1 MKRTVCYSL
10 ILMVSFAIFKIPR
23 EWNWMDARNCS
34 LLIFNLSLMYIFFF
48 IVVFSSAVS
57 YKSHWWK
64 RPFLWN
70 IYYKN
75 IFLIL
80 LMNNFHHFIYL
91 IISSRREIGRS
102 LIRTCMKSQFFL
114 HLIYISQQR
123 FREGVKKHIF
133 ERTNPPSFYPVGL
146 LTDIDFF

>member
-1 MKRTVCYSL
+1 
-10 ILMVSFAIFKIPR
+10 
-23 EWNWMDARNCS
+23 
-34 LLIFNLSLMYIFFF
+34 
-48 IVVFSSAVS
+48 
-57 YKSHWWK
+57 
-64 RPFLWN
+64 
-70 IYYKN
+70 
-75 IFLIL
+75 
-80 LMNNFHHFIYL
+80 MNNFHHFIYL

-146 LTDIDFF
+146 FTDIDFLIQIQNGLKQDFEKSTISKRIILCFKIFFIFYCFPKKQEVDLPPPASRNV